1 MMNLVQRIKDNPLF
15 LILGV
20 FGLGFVFT
28 QLAQKAKRRK
38 ATAKA
43 RRTRARNIKAQ
54 GGPKRRRRKGAK
66 KTKAEIKAARL
77 RNLKK
82 ARLARKRKK

>member
-54 GGPKRRRRKGAK
+54 GGPKRRRKGAK
-66 KTKAEIKAARL
+66 KTKTQIKAARL

-82 ARLARKRKK
+82 ARLARKKKR